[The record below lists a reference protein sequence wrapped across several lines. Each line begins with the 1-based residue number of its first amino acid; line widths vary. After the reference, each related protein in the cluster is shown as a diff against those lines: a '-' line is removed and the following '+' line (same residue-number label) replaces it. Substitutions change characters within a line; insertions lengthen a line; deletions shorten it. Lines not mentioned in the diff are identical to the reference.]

1 MLNLMMSAGEEN
13 VWLNADQSRQGGG
26 E

>member
-13 VWLNADQSRQGGG
+13 VWLNADKSSQGGG